1 MRKIIISSFLIF
13 FSLFWLAF
21 QSKNPSNKF
30 LLAGQQLDSLIRC
43 SDQMGLIPKNYQ
55 HPFLDSLVKGEIIST
70 DTLRIQKMIQ
80 KLSFKFFKDLRFGA
94 QKPHLRY
101 EGFKFDLQE
110 AAFQKRVF
118 QHLEQH
124 SFPKLCSQ
132 IIESD
137 SKEVKS
143 LLQIQKDSLQFSS
156 EQKQWIANAIH
167 EFRWLS
173 QVKKNYPLV
182 LINIPAAT
190 LKYFEKGTI
199 VLSMKTVV
207 GRPKKPSKT
216 LSSKI
221 KNMILFPL
229 WNVPRSISIEELVP
243 EIRKNIRYFH
253 ASHLKI
259 YTNKGV
265 QVRAEQVPW
274 HRLNVHY
281 FPYEMVQ
288 RSGYWNTLGL
298 LKFQFDNPF
307 KMYLHDTSEKKLFAK
322 EKRFYSHSCIRLEK
336 PFELGKMLLNGS
348 SIALDTLNPKTKQ
361 VDVKPIYLTVKR
373 TVPIIVWY
381 STVDFTSDG
390 KFQFYE
396 DVYGRL

>member
-1 MRKIIISSFLIF
+1 MRKIIISSFFVFI
-13 FSLFWLAF
+13 SLFWLAF
-21 QSKNPSNKF
+21 QSQNSTTSYQ
-30 LLAGQQLDSLIRC
+30 LAGRQLDSLIRL
-43 SDQMGLIPKNYQ
+43 SDQIGLIGKNYQ
-55 HPFLDSLVKGEIIST
+55 HPFLDSLNKGQLVYS
-70 DTLRIQKMIQ
+70 DTLRIRKMIQ
-80 KLSFKFFKDLRFGA
+80 KLSLRFFKDLRYGA
-94 QKPHLRY
+94 QKPNLRF
-101 EGFKFDLQE
+101 EGFRFDLQE
-110 AAFQKRVF
+110 AAFQKRVY
-118 QHLEQH
+118 QHIEQQ
-124 SFPKLCSQ
+124 SLPKLYLQ
-132 IIESD
+132 LRESD
-137 SKEVKS
+137 SKEVKT
-143 LLQIQKDSLQFSS
+143 LLQIQKDSLHYSIV
-156 EQKQWIANAIH
+156 QKKWIANAIH
-167 EFRWLS
+167 EFRWLN

-182 LINIPAAT
+182 LINIPAAE
-190 LKYFEKGTI
+190 LKYYEKANL

-229 WNVPRSISIEELVP
+229 WNVPRSISVEELVP
-243 EIRKNIRYFH
+243 EIRKNIRYFY

-265 QVRAEQVPW
+265 QVRAENVPW
-274 HRLNVHY
+274 HHLNANY

-322 EKRFYSHSCIRLEK
+322 EKRFFSHSCIRLEK
-336 PFELGKMLLNGS
+336 PFEFGKLLLNGS

-373 TVPIIVWY
+373 TVPIIIWY
-381 STVDFTSDG
+381 STVDFTPDG
-390 KFQFYE
+390 SFRFYE
-396 DVYGRL
+396 DVYGL

>member
-1 MRKIIISSFLIF
+1 MKKIIISAFTVF
-13 FSLFWLAF
+13 FSLFWFAF
-21 QSKNPSNKF
+21 QSQNPSVKYQ
-30 LLAGQQLDSLIRC
+30 LAARQLDSLIRL
-43 SDQMGLIPKNYQ
+43 SDQSGLHASKYQ
-55 HPFLDSLVKGEIIST
+55 HPFLDSLVKGELNAS
-70 DTLRIQKMIQ
+70 DTSRIRKMIQ
-80 KLSFKFFKDLRFGA
+80 KLSLKFFKDLRYGA

-110 AAFQKRVF
+110 VAFQKRVF
-118 QHLEQH
+118 QHIEQH
-124 SFPKLCSQ
+124 SLPQLHSQ
-132 IIESD
+132 IIVSD
-137 SKEVKS
+137 AKEVKS
-143 LLQIQKDSLQFSS
+143 LLQIQRDSTHFSNK
-156 EQKQWIANAIH
+156 QKQWIANAIH
-167 EFRWLS
+167 EFRWLH

-182 LINIPAAT
+182 LINIPAAE
-190 LKYFEKGTI
+190 LKYFEKANLT
-199 VLSMKTVV
+199 LSMKTVV

-265 QVRAEQVPW
+265 QVKAEQVPW
-274 HRLNVHY
+274 HRLNANY

-336 PFELGKMLLNGS
+336 PFEFGKMLLNGN

-361 VDVKPIYLTVKR
+361 VDVTPIYLTVKR
-373 TVPIIVWY
+373 TVPIIIWY
-381 STVDFTSDG
+381 STIDFTPEG
-390 KFQFYE
+390 NFKFYE
-396 DVYGRL
+396 DVYGRM